1 MEYHYEVAPTDMKI
15 KDLEFKKLIN
25 ADKINKK
32 IKELADLVNEEY
44 KDKSPLFLPI
54 LNGSFMFASDLLKEV
69 SVSCRVSFVKVAS
82 YSGTNSTGQV
92 NTLIGLEESLFNQD
106 VIIVEDIADSGLTL
120 QRITEEL
127 RGRGA
132 KSVEVICLLRKAPSR
147 EKNIEIKYIGFDL
160 EDEFVV
166 GYGLDYDGYGRNLK
180 DIYKQI
186 L

>member
-1 MEYHYEVAPTDMKI
+1 MEYHYEAVPTDMKI

-25 ADKINKK
+25 ADKINKR
-32 IKELADLVNEEY
+32 IKELADQINGEY
-44 KDKSPLFLPI
+44 KEKSPLFLSV
-54 LNGSFMFASDLLKEV
+54 LNGSFMFTSDLLKEV

-106 VIIVEDIADSGLTL
+106 VIIIEDIADSGLTL

-127 RGRGA
+127 KGRGA
-132 KSVEVICLLRKAPSR
+132 KSVEVICLLRKVHSR
-147 EKNIEIKYIGFDL
+147 EKNIDIKYVGFDL
-160 EDEFVV
+160 DNEFVV
-166 GYGLDYDGYGRNLK
+166 GYGLDYDGFGRNLK

-186 L
+186 S